1 MLMERT
7 DNLYN
12 WIAEA
17 WPEAKISC
25 EVPMTYHDENGTLYQ
40 GFIDMLLELPD
51 GYVII
56 DHKTH
61 PMAFDAES
69 YAATC
74 AGQLRLY
81 RKAVET
87 ATGKPVKRT
96 IIHLP
101 NLGMCFEVK

>member
-1 MLMERT
+1 M
-7 DNLYN
+7 
-12 WIAEA
+12 
-17 WPEAKISC
+17 
-25 EVPMTYHDENGTLYQ
+25 
-40 GFIDMLLELPD
+40 
-51 GYVII
+51 II

-61 PMAFDAES
+61 PMAFDAEKF
-69 YAATC
+69 AEDC

-87 ATGKPVKRT
+87 ATGKTVKQT